1 MTGHATDTERA
12 EDRTA
17 RWVTPGYQI
26 VETSL
31 EVTAY
36 YAAER

>member
-1 MTGHATDTERA
+1 MTGTTERN
-12 EDRTA
+12 DGDTL
-17 RWVTPGYQI
+17 WVTPDYQI

-36 YAAER
+36 FGVEI